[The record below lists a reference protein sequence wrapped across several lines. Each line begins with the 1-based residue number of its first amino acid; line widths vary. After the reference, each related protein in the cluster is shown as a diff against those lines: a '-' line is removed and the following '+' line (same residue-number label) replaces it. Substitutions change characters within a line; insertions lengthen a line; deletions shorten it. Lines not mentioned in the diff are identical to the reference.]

1 MELRDIQSFINV
13 ADNKS
18 FTKAAEHS
26 YLSQPSLS
34 KAVRKLENTLQIEL
48 FDRSTRHLHLTD
60 AGKIVYKQSQQAL
73 SSLNDIPMLLDEL
86 RDIATGEIKIGIPP
100 LIGTLFFPEIA
111 GVFNKRYPNVRL
123 TLVEQGA
130 KVIEQLVE
138 EGQID
143 VGLIVLPADETVF
156 HIYPFITDEFVLYV
170 HCDHPLAKQHT
181 VALSELQ
188 DEKFILFSEDFSLHT
203 YIIDACREAGFNP
216 AVSYESSQWDL
227 IIELVAAKLGVTLLP
242 KAIFK
247 NQSNPQIKM
256 IPLET
261 PSLLWNLGVITKKDA
276 YHSFALKK
284 FLEMMRTQ

>member
-13 ADNKS
+13 ADYKS
-18 FTKAAEHS
+18 FTKAAERS

-34 KAVRKLENTLQIEL
+34 KAVRKLEKTLQIEL
-48 FDRSTRHLHLTD
+48 FDRSTRHLRLTD

-73 SSLNDIPMLLDEL
+73 ASLNDIPMLLDEL

-111 GVFNKRYPNVRL
+111 GVFNKQYPNVRL
-123 TLVEQGA
+123 TLIEQGA

-156 HIYPFITDEFVLYV
+156 HTYPFITDEFVLYV

-247 NQSNPQIKM
+247 KQSNPLIEM

>member
-1 MELRDIQSFINV
+1 MKTVLV
-13 ADNKS
+13 G
-18 FTKAAEHS
+18 
-26 YLSQPSLS
+26 Y
-34 KAVRKLENTLQIEL
+34 
-48 FDRSTRHLHLTD
+48 
-60 AGKIVYKQSQQAL
+60 VYKQSQQAL
-73 SSLNDIPMLLDEL
+73 ASLNDIPMLLDEL

-111 GVFNKRYPNVRL
+111 GVFNKQYPNVRL
-123 TLVEQGA
+123 TLIEQGA

-156 HIYPFITDEFVLYV
+156 HTYPFITDEFVLYV

-247 NQSNPQIKM
+247 KQSNPLIEM

-261 PSLLWNLGVITKKDA
+261 PSLLWNLVVITKKDA
-276 YHSFALKK
+276 YHSFALNK
-284 FLEMMRTQ
+284 FLDMMRTKERMHSNPLHWFVRFHGGNKRYHVSLSTLRGFLHLRIFIATT